1 MSEENS
7 SGFKVMDRRLFN
19 ADGSLREDA
28 VIEEAPAP
36 EPIAPPPPPTP
47 PRPAVPQFSAADIT
61 GAARPA
67 APPPPPPPPQPMA
80 QPMPAPQQDIG
91 AEPEQT
97 MFTEFLMRVASEAFI
112 YLGLVAHPMTG
123 QPQVDMEAAKETIE
137 MLLMLQDKTQGN
149 LTPGEARF
157 YEDLM
162 ADLKMQFV
170 SMRQQR

>member
-36 EPIAPPPPPTP
+36 EPIAPPPPPS
-47 PRPAVPQFSAADIT
+47 RPAAPQFSAADIT
-61 GAARPA
+61 GATRPA
-67 APPPPPPPPQPMA
+67 APPPPPPMASQMPP
-80 QPMPAPQQDIG
+80 QDIG

-137 MLLMLQDKTQGN
+137 MLLMLQHKTQGN

-170 SMRQQR
+170 SMRQR